1 MAKVFFRDLNQV
13 LGDVLDDFEVV
24 EDYTQADAVVCWT
37 DVDGECRDIILNANY
52 LGIPTLVMQ
61 HGLRASHEYAAPYN
75 APLLANKIMVWGPR
89 DKERLIL
96 GGVDEGRILVTGTTL
111 FNHLTPKKPHEGIN
125 VVFAPMRWEG
135 DLKENHIVARRLK
148 EIEGINVVTKLI
160 DDMDPS
166 EFENPIYSKRSI
178 SSHLEIC
185 ASVLSTADVIVG
197 INEGTFQL
205 FAYTLGIPV
214 LVVDLWKPKLF
225 DNRLFYSEISS
236 FFSPACQR
244 TSLEDLDQSIKD
256 AIADPEKF
264 SPERKKTLFEYA
276 GVGFDKLN
284 PKQRIINSIRDAI
297 GDGIHIQSQS
307 RRAIVEQATRNLTL
321 QLNFKDISYQHE
333 IGSIKK
339 NLEEVKQSSQN
350 LAIGQSGEIQNR
362 VNSINPLDFNVC
374 LTPPI
379 RVLDTS
385 AWNEH
390 VPFGMFL
397 VEFLRPSVLVELGT
411 HVGVSYSAFCQ
422 AVRQLGLSTKCYAVD
437 TWEGDSHAGYYGEEI
452 LAELRRHH
460 DPLYGEFSSLLQSK
474 FDDAF
479 KYFSDNSIDLLH
491 IDGLHDYES
500 VKHDFEKWLPKLS
513 QQGVVIFHDINVRER
528 GFGVWRL
535 WLELKQKYPSFE
547 FSHGHGLGIL
557 YVGNKSAPTLMNLF
571 SMKEGQ
577 SKNFRDFFF
586 KLGSHLQTNLD
597 KDNIIDNLEQQISIK
612 DQLIDSLYAQNS
624 DMQILVQ
631 SKSAELDAIYLSR
644 SWRLILQ
651 LRHIREFLL
660 PAGSAQERL
669 LRFIYRLFFLPFL
682 WLKWLIFQWGM
693 LGLNIKKFNEYL
705 RLYGLQRT
713 IKKSVSKLASNS
725 SDRAIGFNVQ
735 DRNIILN
742 KKPEEIRKI
751 LLQPLNGFSVPMPQ
765 RRINLVLERFDS
777 SVLEPFTI
785 AAVVFS
791 SLISRKWGCMLRIV
805 TRIDVARK
813 SVLSE
818 ILKPVGILVPNVDFA
833 FVQAGN
839 PDNSLPV
846 GQDEY
851 FVALSWEIVKSLQS
865 DFNLTH
871 IFYFLHEDE
880 KHRMDIQTGQQAFD
894 NLLLSTSLLKVIAE
908 KPIYDQFMMNATPE
922 LLEHIFW
929 FEQPATHENWSDALK
944 SVVEQI
950 VV

>member
-1 MAKVFFRDLNQV
+1 MAKVFFRDPNQV
-13 LGDVLDDFEVV
+13 LEDVLDDFEIV
-24 EDYTQADAVVCWT
+24 EDYTQADVVVCWT
-37 DVDGECRDIILNANY
+37 DSIGECRNIILNANY

-61 HGLRASHEYAAPYN
+61 QGLRTSYEYASPYN
-75 APLLANKIMVWGPR
+75 SPLLANKIMVWGPR
-89 DKERLIL
+89 DKERLML

-111 FNHLTPKKPHEGIN
+111 LDHLIPKKPHEGIN

-135 DLKENHIVARRLK
+135 DLKENQILARRLK
-148 EIEGINVVTKLI
+148 EIEGVNVITKLI

-166 EFENPIYSKRSI
+166 VFENSIYSKRSV

-185 ASVLSTADVIVG
+185 ASVLSTADVVVG

-205 FAYTLGIPV
+205 FAYALDVPV
-214 LVVDLWKPKLF
+214 LVVDLWKPKFF

-236 FFSPACQR
+236 FFSTACQK

-256 AIADPEKF
+256 AIASPEKF
-264 SPERKKTLFEYA
+264 SPERKKALFEYA
-276 GVGFDKLN
+276 GIGFDKLN
-284 PKQRIINSIRDAI
+284 PKQRIINSIHSAI
-297 GDGIHIQSQS
+297 NDGIHIRSQS
-307 RRAIVEQATRNLTL
+307 RRAIVEQATRSLTL
-321 QLNFKDISYQHE
+321 QLNSKDIGYQHE
-333 IGSIKK
+333 IGSIKN
-339 NLEEVKQSSQN
+339 NLEEVKQTIQN
-350 LAIGQSGEIQNR
+350 LAMRQSGEHQNG
-362 VNSINPLDFNVC
+362 VTSINPLDFNVC
-374 LTPPI
+374 LTTPL
-379 RVLDTS
+379 RVLDAS

-397 VEFLRPSVLVELGT
+397 IELLNPSILVELGT

-437 TWEGDSHAGYYGEEI
+437 TWEGDSHAGYYDEKI
-452 LAELRRHH
+452 LTDLRRHH

-500 VKHDFEKWLPKLS
+500 VKHDFETWLPKLS
-513 QQGVVIFHDINVRER
+513 QQGIVVFHDINVRER
-528 GFGVWRL
+528 GFGVWKL

-547 FSHGHGLGIL
+547 FYHGHGLGIL
-557 YVGNKSAPTLMNLF
+557 YVGDKSAPALMNLF
-571 SMKEGQ
+571 SMTEGQ

-586 KLGSHLQTNLD
+586 KLGSHLKIDLD
-597 KDNIIDNLEQQISIK
+597 KDNRIKNLEQQISIK
-612 DQLIDSLYAQNS
+612 DQLINSLYAQNS
-624 DMQILVQ
+624 DMQLLVQ
-631 SKSAELDAIYLSR
+631 SKSVELDAIYSSR
-644 SWRLILQ
+644 SWHLILQ

-660 PAGSAQERL
+660 PAGSARERFLRSIHHVVL
-669 LRFIYRLFFLPFL
+669 LPLL
-682 WLKWLIFQWGM
+682 WLKWLIAQWSM
-693 LGLNIKKFNEYL
+693 LGLNIKKINEYL
-705 RLYGLQRT
+705 RLYGLQLT
-713 IKKSVSKLASNS
+713 IKKSVSKVFSKP
-725 SDRAIGFNVQ
+725 SDRSIGFNVQ
-735 DRNIILN
+735 VRNMILS

-751 LLQPLNGFSVPMPQ
+751 LLQPLKGFSVPMSQ

-791 SLISRKWGCMLRIV
+791 SLLSQKWGCMLRIV

-818 ILKPVGILVPNVDFA
+818 ILKQVGVLLPNVEFA

-839 PDNSLPV
+839 PDSSLSV

-851 FVALSWEIVKSLQS
+851 FVALSWEIAKSLQS
-865 DFNLTH
+865 DFNQVR
-871 IFYFLHEDE
+871 IFYFLHEEE

-894 NLLLSTSLLKVIAE
+894 TLLSNSWLKVIAE
-908 KPIYDQFMMNATPE
+908 KSIYDQLMMNAKSE
-922 LLEHIFW
+922 LQEHIFC
-929 FEQPATHENWSDALK
+929 FEKPTIHENWSGALK
-944 SVVEQI
+944 SVVEKI
-950 VV
+950 AG